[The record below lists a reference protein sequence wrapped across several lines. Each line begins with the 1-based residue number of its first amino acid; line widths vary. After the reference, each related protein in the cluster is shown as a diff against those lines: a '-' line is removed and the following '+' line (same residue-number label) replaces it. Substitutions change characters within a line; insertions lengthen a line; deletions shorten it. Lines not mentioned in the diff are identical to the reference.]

1 VVQLARLLAAQDIGA
16 LLDYARAMEQFSPDY
31 TALLDELNSLLA
43 RIALFQAVGK
53 PYDDEDDVPAEVMA
67 ELASAIPAA
76 DLQLYW
82 QVGVLGRRD
91 LPLATDPRAAFA
103 LVLLRM
109 LAFRPGGD
117 QAGSVA
123 APASRSP
130 APRVMNPA
138 VSREAAGL
146 RVDMGA
152 GAEASAGA
160 GAAAVAAAL
169 PLDAA
174 HWKAIVQQLGL
185 TGLAAQFAANCAM
198 VAREGAQV
206 RLLLDARSVSMR
218 NRATEEKLT
227 AALSRHVG
235 SPVRLLIEVGTPDA
249 APVTPARERDQQAD
263 ARLARARE
271 LLESD
276 PNIQALRTEMGATI
290 FPDSI
295 RAISNEEG

>member
-1 VVQLARLLAAQDIGA
+1 
-16 LLDYARAMEQFSPDY
+16 MEQFSPDY

-91 LPLATDPRAAFA
+91 LPLATDQRAGFA

-109 LAFRPGGD
+109 LAFRPGGT
-117 QAGSVA
+117 QAGNAA

-130 APRVMNPA
+130 APRAMNPP
-138 VSREAAGL
+138 VSRDAAGV
-146 RVDMGA
+146 R
-152 GAEASAGA
+152 ASVEVGMQ
-160 GAAAVAAAL
+160 AAAGPPSAAL
-169 PLDAA
+169 PLAA
-174 HWKAIVQQLGL
+174 ANWKEIVQQLGL

-198 VAREGAQV
+198 LAREGAQV
-206 RLLLDARSVSMR
+206 RLMLDARSVSMR

-227 AALSRHVG
+227 AALSRYVG
-235 SPVRLLIEVGTPDA
+235 APLKLVIEVGTPDA
-249 APVTPARERDQQAD
+249 AAVTPARERDQQAD

-290 FPDSI
+290 FPDSV